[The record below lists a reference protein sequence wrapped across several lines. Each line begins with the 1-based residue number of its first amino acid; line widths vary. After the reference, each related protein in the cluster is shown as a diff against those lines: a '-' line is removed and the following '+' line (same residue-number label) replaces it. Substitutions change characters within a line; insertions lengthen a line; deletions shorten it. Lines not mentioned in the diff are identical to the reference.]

1 LRDGLVR
8 ILENQARVE
17 NASVAAFAGRVRQ
30 IRLAHEL
37 IMAAPVGSACLRSC
51 LTHAKA
57 ELTRAQISSVLHSLL
72 FVIFGEAIGEYRAA
86 VAPVRSDE
94 AQ

>member
-1 LRDGLVR
+1 MLLCTEMFREEIRFKVYTRRSYRGVFIAL
-8 ILENQARVE
+8 
-17 NASVAAFAGRVRQ
+17 SVSLPPG
-30 IRLAHEL
+30 
-37 IMAAPVGSACLRSC
+37 